1 MGWTAYPSISVWS
14 PILSCIPSGFAILA
28 IFISTYQ
35 YLIDAYELHA
45 ASALVGVTFVRY
57 IVAAGMIPVSIPF
70 YRNLGVHWTLT
81 VLGAISAV
89 LAPVPF
95 IFWKVRPKIRFCFIK
110 ISTDVVFSTVLAFEN
125 AVDMPR
131 RGRRGVQILVIRYLG
146 MQ

>member
-1 MGWTAYPSISVWS
+1 MGWTAYPSISVWA

-35 YLIDAYELHA
+35 YLIDAYEMHA

-70 YRNLGVHWTLT
+70 YKNLGVHWTLT

-95 IFWKVRPKIRFCFIK
+95 IFWKV
-110 ISTDVVFSTVLAFEN
+110 STTFSSVTIF
-125 AVDMPR
+125 DH
-131 RGRRGVQILVIRYLG
+131 
-146 MQ
+146 